1 MSRPDRILKLAQ
13 AVDDLGDPRLT
24 GRSIA
29 QIVRFLLRKIP
40 YTKRPHA
47 MMGLRKK
54 IWELS
59 EYDMA
64 SKKSP
69 NTASIGQSITFIKT
83 LLNGKQPAYIRQV
96 LSEVVR
102 SL

>member
-1 MSRPDRILKLAQ
+1 MNQRARILKLGQ
-13 AVDDLGDPRLT
+13 SITDLGDPKLT

-29 QIVRFLLRKIP
+29 QIIRFLLRKIP
-40 YTKRPHA
+40 YAKRPNA
-47 MMGLRKK
+47 VMNLRKK
-54 IWELS
+54 VWELN

-69 NTASIGQSITFIKT
+69 DTAAMGQSITFIKT

>member
-1 MSRPDRILKLAQ
+1 MSQQVRILKLAQ
-13 AVDDLGDPRLT
+13 AVNDLGDPRMT
-24 GRSIA
+24 GRSIS
-29 QIVRFLLRKIP
+29 QIIRFLLRKIP
-40 YTKRPHA
+40 FTKRPHA

-64 SKKSP
+64 AKKSP
-69 NTASIGQSITFIKT
+69 DTASIGQAITFIKT